1 MVTARTRLTQ
11 PTSRWLIDAA
21 TTPVTVLAGTKGE
34 LYGLAVKA
42 QLGVWPMM
50 WRLML
55 SMSSLFFSLILG
67 AMLLGIVGYNSPE
80 TLSYLLGV
88 AGNLKHLIT
97 GTGLDPKYNIWV
109 EILLEEKQL
118 LFMFFTITA
127 RLIIGILGG
136 LVGVLIGRG

>member
-1 MVTARTRLTQ
+1 MMLRL
-11 PTSRWLIDAA
+11 LF
-21 TTPVTVLAGTKGE
+21 
-34 LYGLAVKA
+34 
-42 QLGVWPMM
+42 
-50 WRLML
+50 
-55 SMSSLFFSLILG
+55 SMSSLFFSLVLG
-67 AMLLGIVGYNSPE
+67 AIMLGVVGYNSPE
-80 TLSYLLGV
+80 TLSTLYGW
-88 AGNLKHLIT
+88 AGSLKHLIT